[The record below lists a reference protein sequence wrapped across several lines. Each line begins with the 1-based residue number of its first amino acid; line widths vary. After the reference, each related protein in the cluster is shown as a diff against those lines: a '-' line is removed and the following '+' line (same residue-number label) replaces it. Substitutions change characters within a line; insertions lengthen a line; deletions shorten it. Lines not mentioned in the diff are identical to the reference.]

1 VESLN
6 AVDEKAN
13 MVDVS
18 GYWRMTWLDQRLNFS
33 SVGDGGCFDKLSLPL
48 KGNCEKP
55 FQCRAAWSPDL
66 YFTNALEESYGSSF
80 FEVYPTGLVY
90 ASVEIKHSFKC
101 VMDFSRMPFDSQLC
115 TIKMMSYSED
125 GSEVQ
130 LAAKD
135 GIGIVLEE
143 GGVYLPSWSVT
154 GTSVRHETLQY
165 GTGSTIRYW
174 HAMKLDIAIKRS
186 SGYHIMNDVIYGIL
200 FVAMSW
206 TGFFV
211 NRTNAPARV
220 TISLLPV
227 LTMLNHIKGIQ
238 TELPRISE
246 MTWLSTFLLV
256 SLMYNIAAVLEYGI
270 VSFLM
275 SREDRRTG
283 RLRVLRALSEQLGE
297 VYAEQL
303 TMRTMSRRS
312 VRSVSRTVCV
322 DEDEE
327 EEDTPPVLEMS
338 STLSGLDVSNLLPMQ
353 QRMVQDS
360 MKLFDPKG
368 DGFVTRARL
377 RGGLRHFNIYHTV
390 EQVTEIFGKM
400 GLADDDRMPR
410 RKFLKYL
417 KSMPEPTPTMD
428 HGFLD
433 QPPSVVLDSVMRYA
447 FILSYIVVV
456 SALFPLADTFG
467 TYRLRSGPP

>member
-1 VESLN
+1 
-6 AVDEKAN
+6 
-13 MVDVS
+13 
-18 GYWRMTWLDQRLNFS
+18 
-33 SVGDGGCFDKLSLPL
+33 
-48 KGNCEKP
+48 
-55 FQCRAAWSPDL
+55 
-66 YFTNALEESYGSSF
+66 LEESYGSSF

-165 GTGSTIRYW
+165 GTGSTVRYW
-174 HAMKLDIAIKRS
+174 HAMKLDVAIKRS

-297 VYAEQL
+297 MYAEQL
-303 TMRTMSRRS
+303 TMRTMSLRS

-322 DEDEE
+322 DED

-433 QPPSVVLDSVMRYA
+433 QPPSVILDSVMRYA